1 MKKHFLSFILV
12 MLALCASSCA
22 WAAPVLSDVYA
33 DEKTVVIGE
42 EGWGLHF
49 ASTEGGALA
58 LALLD
63 AQGAKLADLGAKQVD
78 AGEGRIQ
85 WNGLLADGS
94 APQAGDYTLAV
105 QLKNFW
111 QEESNQLTIDVTLLD
126 QQEQEEEPV
135 GMLDLDALVIE
146 EAILWEAGQELLEEG
161 AQEAESALEEESVQE
176 ETEQQ
181 AEAPARTFN
190 LDENGVPVATSFWD
204 MEPDAYDLDN
214 PAHQQAIW
222 DLMMQPI
229 TVIKGD
235 QTENIYITNQPGISA
250 RPYAQNCAGELHGQS
265 QGVRIVEEDTDGDGY
280 VLIEAYT
287 NDGTK
292 SESSYMESIAAQK
305 VQGYIKKSRL
315 YTETPSNKYALLVD
329 KLRQRMYVFE
339 DGKIIGELLVSTGLN
354 NPKQPYNETP
364 AGEFLVV
371 SWTGDFNAG
380 SRTIGKYALRIN
392 GGTLI
397 HEVLHDKAAD
407 GKTKLY
413 DAYEPDLGKKASHG
427 CVRVQRR
434 KNAQGMNMQW
444 LWDNLKENTKVFI
457 WEDKG
462 RKMYDPEIPDADT
475 PLYRNPNGGSNYHLD
490 QNCSGVR
497 AKFLP
502 LEGGFTYGDLDSAE
516 YKKLT
521 PCVHCAAPA
530 KKATLYEQYVAAA
543 EQIGAEIP
551 QSALDAFGVNK

>member
-12 MLALCASSCA
+12 TLALCASSCA

-33 DEKTVVIGE
+33 EETSVVIGE
-42 EGWGLHF
+42 AGWGFHF
-49 ASTEGGALA
+49 SSTEGGALA

-63 AQGAKLADLGAKQVD
+63 AQGVKLADLGAKQVD
-78 AGEGRIQ
+78 AGEGMIQ
-85 WNGLLADGS
+85 WNGLHADGS

-111 QEESNQLTIDVTLLD
+111 GEESERQTLNVTLLD

-135 GMLDLDALVIE
+135 GMLDLSALVIE
-146 EAILWEAGQELLEEG
+146 EAILWEEGQELLEES
-161 AQEAESALEEESVQE
+161 AQEEDVQ
-176 ETEQQ
+176 
-181 AEAPARTFN
+181 EAPARDFN
-190 LDENGVPVATSFWD
+190 LDENGVPVASSFWD
-204 MEPDAYDLDN
+204 MDPDAYDLDN

-229 TVIKGD
+229 TVINGD
-235 QTENIYITNQPGISA
+235 QTENIYITNKPGISA
-250 RPYAQNCAGELHGQS
+250 RPYAENCAGELHGQS

-292 SESSYMESIAAQK
+292 SESSYMESIAAKK

-339 DGKIIGELLVSTGLN
+339 GGKIIGELLVSTGLN

-371 SWTGDFNAG
+371 SWTGDFKAG

-397 HEVLHDKAAD
+397 HEVLHDVAAD

-413 DAYEPDLGKKASHG
+413 DAYEPQLGQKASHG

-444 LWDNLKENTKVFI
+444 LWDNLKDNTKVFI
-457 WEDKG
+457 WDDVG
-462 RKMYDPEIPDADT
+462 RVMYDPEIPDAST

-530 KKATLYEQYVAAA
+530 KKKTLYEQYIAAA

-551 QSALDAFGVNK
+551 QSALEAFGIEE

>member
-33 DEKTVVIGE
+33 EETSVVIGE
-42 EGWGLHF
+42 AGWGF
-49 ASTEGGALA
+49 YFSSTEGGALA

-63 AQGAKLADLGAKQVD
+63 AQGVKLADLGAKQVD
-78 AGEGRIQ
+78 AGEGMIQ
-85 WNGLLADGS
+85 WNGLHADGS

-111 QEESNQLTIDVTLLD
+111 GEESERQTLNVTLLD

-135 GMLDLDALVIE
+135 GMLDLSALVIE
-146 EAILWEAGQELLEEG
+146 EAILWEEGQELLEES
-161 AQEAESALEEESVQE
+161 AQEEDVQ
-176 ETEQQ
+176 
-181 AEAPARTFN
+181 EAPARDFN
-190 LDENGVPVATSFWD
+190 LDENGVPVASSFWD
-204 MEPDAYDLDN
+204 MDPDAYDLDN

-222 DLMMQPI
+222 DQMMQPI
-229 TVIKGD
+229 TVINGD
-235 QTENIYITNQPGISA
+235 QTENIYITNKPGISA
-250 RPYAQNCAGELHGQS
+250 RPYAENCAGELHGQS

-292 SESSYMESIAAQK
+292 SESSYMESIAAKK

-339 DGKIIGELLVSTGLN
+339 GGKIIGELLVSTGLN

-371 SWTGDFNAG
+371 SWTGDFKAG

-397 HEVLHDKAAD
+397 HEVLHDVAAD

-413 DAYEPDLGKKASHG
+413 DAYEPQLGQKASHG

-444 LWDNLKENTKVFI
+444 LWDNLKDNTKVFI
-457 WEDKG
+457 WDDVG
-462 RKMYDPEIPDADT
+462 RVMYDPEIPDAST

-502 LEGGFTYGDLDSAE
+502 LEGGFTYGDLESAE

-530 KKATLYEQYVAAA
+530 KKKTLYEQYIAAA

-551 QSALDAFGVNK
+551 QSALDAFGVAQ